1 MKPIKLTMAAF
12 GSYAEKT
19 TIDFSKVNNGI
30 FLITGDTGAGK
41 TTVFDAITY
50 ALYDRTS
57 GGARDGSDMRS
68 QYANQEQST
77 YVEYTFC
84 YGKDVYTIKRN
95 PKYYRLSKRKDKNG
109 NYKETLEQAG
119 VELIMPDGTVFQGK
133 MKETNEK
140 IVEIIGLEA
149 EQFTQMVMIAQ
160 GEFMKLLQASS
171 NKRKEIFGKIF
182 DTRIYWMLQEELK
195 KQTKS
200 LYIKLEDNRKFCEQE
215 LKSVKSEKQLSFQE
229 SAVEQTIEQLDDII
243 DGGKH
248 TEEVYKTAINE
259 LQQKIDDKS
268 VILHVAKEENR
279 LFEQLEQELS
289 IQTDIKSKEGI
300 NQENQKALDK
310 AKRAALVTPV
320 YEKVLSVQSDI
331 AENQK
336 RLFKAEETLELMIKD
351 LQRYEAQKTNAKQ
364 LWNQKEEILQN
375 HISRLKEIIPLY
387 NQAAQEKE
395 NVLKLEKAWKQAKAL
410 VQQQISNLEQGQQQL
425 REFHKNTLECLQHY
439 QEANEA
445 FIAQQAGIMASSLR
459 AGMPCPVC
467 GSTTHPAKALLCEMP
482 ITQKLVNE
490 SKQAWQKAEEKE
502 NKLSQKLQEINQLL
516 VSKQENERELQSVY
530 NARKMQYEMLT
541 EKLELKNEAQAKAE
555 LESLEAE
562 KRNLQEKVKT
572 TQDKWQSAK
581 EKVTELTGKKNAE
594 VELICR
600 LQEELEKLSE
610 KYLQSLSQHGFE
622 NESEYLKNKLSLK
635 IMNELEEEIVNYK
648 EKSIRNHERLE
659 QLKKQISG
667 KEKLEVS
674 QLQELETQIVQL
686 GNEKYN
692 IQEAYNTQ
700 YSLNQRNTE
709 IRERFTRL
717 LKEREGLKKQYI
729 LYSGLDKTA
738 NGNLSGVA
746 KIDFQTYMQ
755 RRYFEM
761 MIREANKRLIKM
773 TSNQFVLQ
781 CRSMDKLGS
790 QGAVGLDLDVYSLVN
805 DKTRDVKTLSGGE
818 SFMAALAM
826 ALGMSDVIMNT
837 AGKVKMDTM
846 FVDEGFGS
854 LDEQSRAEAIKILHE
869 LAGDKRL
876 VGIIS
881 HVAELKEQIDRK
893 LIVEKDERGSHTY
906 WVD

>member
-19 TIDFSKVNNGI
+19 IIDFSKVNHGI

-41 TTVFDAITY
+41 TTVFDAISY

-68 QYANQEQST
+68 QYASQEQPT
-77 YVEYTFC
+77 YVEYTFL
-84 YGKDVYTIKRN
+84 YGKEIYTIKRN
-95 PKYYRLSKRKDKNG
+95 PKYYRTSKRKDKDG

-119 VELIMPDGTVFQGK
+119 VELIMPNGTVFQGK
-133 MKETNEK
+133 VKETNEK

-160 GEFMKLLQASS
+160 GEFMRLLQAPS

-182 DTRIYWMLQEELK
+182 DTKVYWLLQEELK

-215 LKSVKSEKQLSFQE
+215 LKSVKSEQQLSFQE
-229 SAVEQTIEQLDDII
+229 SDIEQTIKQLDNII
-243 DGGKH
+243 MQGKQAEDLH
-248 TEEVYKTAINE
+248 KNAINQ
-259 LQQKIDDKS
+259 LQKKIDDKS
-268 VILHVAKEENR
+268 VILRVAKEER
-279 LFEQLEQELS
+279 ILFEQLESELN
-289 IQTDIKSKEGI
+289 IQNDIKAKENI
-300 NQENQKALDK
+300 NQENKRLLDK
-310 AKRAALVTPV
+310 AKKAAIVAPV
-320 YEKVLSVQSDI
+320 HENVLTVKADI
-331 AENQK
+331 DKSQK
-336 RLFKAEETLELMIKD
+336 RLLQVQETLKLLIND
-351 LQRYEAQKTNAKQ
+351 LQKYETEKNNAKQ
-364 LWNQKEEILQN
+364 RWSQKEESLQIQIN
-375 HISRLKEIIPLY
+375 KLREIVPLY
-387 NQAAQEKE
+387 NQSKQEK
-395 NVLKLEKAWKQAKAL
+395 NSLLSIEKEWKRAKDL
-410 VQQQISNLEQGQQQL
+410 VQQQLDNQQQGQQQL
-425 REFHKNTLECLQHY
+425 WEIHKNTLEYLQQY
-439 QEANEA
+439 QAANEA

-459 AGMPCPVC
+459 DGMPCPVC
-467 GSTTHPAKALLCEMP
+467 GSTTHPSKAALCENP
-482 ITQKLVNE
+482 ITQKLVKD
-490 SKQAWQKAEEKE
+490 SKKIWQKSEEKE
-502 NKLSQKLQEINQLL
+502 NQLTQKLLEINQLL
-516 VSKQENERELQSVY
+516 VTNQEKEREFQSMY
-530 NARKMQYEMLT
+530 NTGKLQYEMLCKRLVF
-541 EKLELKNEAQAKAE
+541 ENEAQAKDK
-555 LESLEAE
+555 LKSIEAE
-562 KRNLQEKVKT
+562 RKNLQEEVKI
-572 TQDKWQSAK
+572 TQDKWQTAK

-594 VELICR
+594 EELICR
-600 LQEELEKLSE
+600 LQQDLKRLSE
-610 KYLQSLSQHGFE
+610 KYVQTLNRQDFE
-622 NESEYLKNKLSLK
+622 NESDYIKNKLSVK
-635 IMNELEEEIVNYK
+635 EMNELEVQIVNYQ
-648 EKSIRNHERLE
+648 EISIRNQERLE
-659 QLKKQISG
+659 QLQKQVSG
-667 KEKLEVS
+667 KQRLEQNQLAEMENIVAQLISEKDTV
-674 QLQELETQIVQL
+674 
-686 GNEKYN
+686 
-692 IQEAYNTQ
+692 QEAYNTQ
-700 YSLNQRNTE
+700 YSKNQRNME
-709 IRERFTRL
+709 IMERLTKL
-717 LKEREGLKKQYI
+717 IKERNSLKQQYVQ
-729 LYSGLDKTA
+729 YSVLDKTA
-738 NGNLSGVA
+738 NGNLSGTA

-881 HVAELKEQIDRK
+881 HVTELKEQIDRK

-906 WVD
+906 WID